1 MILQRLRQFIHMC
14 CIFFT
19 TPIFRLSLLRDCCS
33 TRKIIVAIVSRPGLS
48 CSTLGLLYLC
58 QKESWHH
65 FDCKNRSQ
73 SHLST
78 HANRLETSKYGALLW
93 PGFLHLGRPCPGLP
107 ITNKL
112 RGLYNDPVPFKRA
125 PFHGFGAQP
134 RSRSERGTRSYYSL
148 YLQIVQSVLIYI

>member
-1 MILQRLRQFIHMC
+1 MLYLFYNFYFQTFTLERLLDEENNHRYRFQE
-14 CIFFT
+14 
-19 TPIFRLSLLRDCCS
+19 
-33 TRKIIVAIVSRPGLS
+33 RPGLS

-58 QKESWHH
+58 QKESWHN

-73 SHLST
+73 SHLNT
-78 HANRLETSKYGALLW
+78 HAKRLQTYKYGALLW